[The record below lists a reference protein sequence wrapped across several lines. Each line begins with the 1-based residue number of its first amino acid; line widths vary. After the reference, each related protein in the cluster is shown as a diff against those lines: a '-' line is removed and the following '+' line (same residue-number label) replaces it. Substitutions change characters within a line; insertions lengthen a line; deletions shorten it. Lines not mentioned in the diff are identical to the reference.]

1 MKKLIILT
9 LLSCIGLS
17 SFSQNTEKNRLKFD
31 FDSET
36 GIGLVRNSLCPM
48 SFLQIG
54 VMIEDGGSMHFN
66 LQSYY
71 KFEKNTSGYF
81 NTYADIYLGIDLMT
95 ISSNQEFGLCIGYCP
110 KSQSSNLGKS
120 ALKVSVI
127 RKIDFFT
134 ISSDLI
140 FTNDIFI
147 GLTMAMGLGD

>member
-17 SFSQNTEKNRLKFD
+17 SFSQNTEKNRLKID
-31 FDSET
+31 FGAET

-48 SFLQIG
+48 SFLKIG
-54 VMIEDGGSMHFN
+54 VMSEVASIHFN

-81 NTYADIYLGIDLMT
+81 NTYADIYLGIDCMAN
-95 ISSNQEFGLCIGYCP
+95 ISSNQEGGLCIGYCP

-140 FTNDIFI
+140 FTNDVFI
-147 GLTMAMGLGD
+147 GLTMAMGF

>member
-1 MKKLIILT
+1 
-9 LLSCIGLS
+9 
-17 SFSQNTEKNRLKFD
+17 
-31 FDSET
+31 
-36 GIGLVRNSLCPM
+36 M
-48 SFLQIG
+48 SFLKIG
-54 VMIEDGGSMHFN
+54 VMSEDASIHFN

-81 NTYADIYLGIDLMT
+81 NTYADIYLGIDCMAN
-95 ISSNQEFGLCIGYCP
+95 ISSNQEGGLCIGYCP

-140 FTNDIFI
+140 FTNDVFI
-147 GLTMAMGLGD
+147 GLTMAMGF